1 MESVHTFLLDVH
13 LDDGTSVRK
22 EISSITLMFFDTVVA
37 ELACTCGDFEY
48 FEYEDEDGDRIAIRS
63 DDDMSAF
70 VSLLTKKQCAS
81 VWLVKNAPAMLDD
94 IPAILPA
101 DLKRLNLISHGQFG
115 SVYRSIHIPTDQE
128 LAVKCVS
135 MEEYGEQRDN
145 VFRELALMKKCS
157 SCDFVV
163 ALLGAYTDSTMLYIC
178 LEYMDAGALDQYG
191 PIPSNVLVFVSR
203 SVFEGLLY
211 LWNNKIIHRVEFSS
225 FCFSSLKR
233 IGYSASD
240 LDLKPSNILVNTS
253 GYVKLCDFGLSKVME
268 HSVTRSYVGTTRYMA
283 PERVRGGV
291 YRIESDIWSFGLT
304 LWELA
309 EGVFPLPTVNDDSI
323 TLSLPYLS
331 DQRIP
336 TERISGHP
344 QAFQM
349 LINRCLQHDMLL
361 RWKVNDL
368 IDCSYL
374 KDGHPIDRCAISN
387 FITQKCLFN
396 QLQCR

>member
-145 VFRELALMKKCS
+145 RYLEL
-157 SCDFVV
+157 
-163 ALLGAYTDSTMLYIC
+163 
-178 LEYMDAGALDQYG
+178 
-191 PIPSNVLVFVSR
+191 IPTQRCCIFVSNIWMQVHWTNMDQFHPMCWYSLAAASSRDCYTYGTIR
-203 SVFEGLLY
+203 SSTEL
-211 LWNNKIIHRVEFSS
+211 N
-225 FCFSSLKR
+225 
-233 IGYSASD
+233 
-240 LDLKPSNILVNTS
+240 LKPSNILVNTS